1 MIVLIY
7 INLEECSKKSLWD
20 FVSLFVLDCPTLP
33 LEYVDEETQA
43 WNEC

>member
-1 MIVLIY
+1 MIFLIY
-7 INLEECSKKSLWD
+7 INLEECS
-20 FVSLFVLDCPTLP
+20 SLFVLDCLTLP